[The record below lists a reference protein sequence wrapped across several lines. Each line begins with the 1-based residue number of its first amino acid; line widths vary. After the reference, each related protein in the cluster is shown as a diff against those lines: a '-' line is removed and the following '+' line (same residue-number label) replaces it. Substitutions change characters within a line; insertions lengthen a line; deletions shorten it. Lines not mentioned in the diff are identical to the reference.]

1 MILYI
6 TVRLGISFFYLQ
18 HSIWSHSF
26 ILNLNSFFGNIL
38 QESAKCLHARNTPLE
53 GGAYINLFTHYRPA
67 GDPEWYLRDNPEGSP
82 VQILDV
88 GECKLTG
95 RIDQYS
101 QGAVTCDT
109 PAVGPH
115 LSPTMFKA
123 NSADD
128 LFQWWKSVGPEFAEV
143 EEEETS
149 SEEDEVG
156 SGDEL

>member
-1 MILYI
+1 MINF
-6 TVRLGISFFYLQ
+6 IST
-18 HSIWSHSF
+18 
-26 ILNLNSFFGNIL
+26 FFGKHDL
-38 QESAKCLHARNTPLE
+38 ESAKCLHGRNTPLE

-128 LFQWWKSVGPEFAEV
+128 LFQWWKSVGPEFEEV

-149 SEEDEVG
+149 SHDEEDEVG